1 VSILYTKYSCLRLL
15 VDDPPQC
22 YRFWRVW
29 RRQKFRG
36 QYASRLRRCR
46 HLQQSDQLHA
56 HERLLLCQNPWILIL
71 LARYCRFERGDQG
84 RVPKNEAIVQLFTL
98 IKRLE
103 DGVSL
108 LVFVMRGRIKESTI
122 SNWRLF
128 QEVICKSQVR
138 TVIVITGLEGEDDMD
153 DWWFNNKEAF
163 RGYGIRPDGHAC
175 ITATRGRRRPSGV
188 FTLQEEYDESKHKV
202 ERLIRSTFLQSPW
215 KMDTITWFTK
225 ILTTE
230 VVLFRLFFWKLWTTT
245 RKIGEIRGAVNDLVD
260 RCGMSRGD
268 AEALAKLLEAAN

>member
-1 VSILYTKYSCLRLL
+1 MTRDNVIVFGECGAGKSSVINMLAGYNAADTSSKVTGCTLES
-15 VDDPPQC
+15 DC
-22 YRFWRVW
+22 YCVNI
-29 RRQKFRG
+29 RG
-36 QYASRLRRCR
+36 SPFY
-46 HLQQSDQLHA
+46 LHDTA
-56 HERLLLCQNPWILIL
+56 GLNE
-71 LARYCRFERGDQG
+71 GDQG

-98 IKRLE
+98 IKKLE

-108 LVFVMRGRIKESTI
+108 LVFVMRGRIKESTV

-128 QEVICKSQVR
+128 QEVICKSQVP

-188 FTLQEEYDESKHKV
+188 FALQEEYDESKHKV

-215 KMDTITWFTK
+215 KMDNITWFTK